1 MIEDKNLIKIIIIS
15 FFITIPILF
24 SLTTFSQSSLNQ
36 TIASL
41 NQSIAAL
48 QNRTAAYPPASVPS
62 WLDTGSNAWMLTAAT
77 FVGLQSVPGVA
88 LYYAGLSKKKYA
100 VNSALMIFY
109 AFAAVLI
116 VWIIAGYNF
125 GFGKPLLEIN
135 GYGIFGTPLPAWSGS
150 YEASQT
156 IYGPQHI
163 PLNIPTSTY
172 IFFQFVF
179 AAITPVLLAGGV
191 LERMNF
197 KAWMVFVP
205 LWSLLVYSPVAY
217 WLFAGGWLN
226 QLTLFGSSTG
236 AVDFSGGYVIHI
248 DAGVGALAAALA
260 IGPRLASERK
270 LEAHSLPLVLAGAG
284 LIWLGW
290 DGFNGGDPGG
300 ATIDAAIA
308 VLNTNIATAVSAI
321 TWMLMD
327 MIFFKKPTLV
337 GATSGAIVGL
347 VAITSAAG
355 YVNGWQAIIIGIASG
370 SIPWLALYKL
380 EPRLRVDDTLGVF
393 STHGI
398 AGIVGGLLTGVFAN
412 PNVTIYVY
420 PGLKG
425 AMYGNLGQLAEQALA
440 AAVVFVYNFAITF
453 GLLKLIGLF
462 IPLRAPPNVLQIGDY
477 AIHGEVAYSELLATL
492 PTTQEVKKEE
502 VIEEEE
508 VTQKKEGKAKEK

>member
-1 MIEDKNLIKIIIIS
+1 MGTWYKMGNNHKKL
-15 FFITIPILF
+15 FILSVLLLPIMF
-24 SLTTFSQSSLNQ
+24 SLISISSTGNVTQEIQSLN
-36 TIASL
+36 A
-41 NQSIAAL
+41 SIAAL
-48 QNRTAAYPPASVPS
+48 TNHTADYPAVAVPS
-62 WLDTGSNAWMLTAAT
+62 WLDTGSNSWMLTAAT

-100 VNSALMIFY
+100 VNSALMVFY

-125 GFGKPLLEIN
+125 GFGKPTLEIN
-135 GYGIFGTPLPAWSGS
+135 GYGILGTPLPAWPGS
-150 YEASQT
+150 YEGSQT
-156 IYGPQHI
+156 IYGPANT
-163 PLNIPTSTY
+163 PLDIPTSTY

-197 KAWMVFVP
+197 KAWMLFVP
-205 LWSLLVYSPVAY
+205 FWSLLVYSPVAY

-226 QLTLFGSSTG
+226 QLG
-236 AVDFSGGYVIHI
+236 AVDFSGGYVIHV

-260 IGPRLASERK
+260 VGPRLASERK

-308 VLNTNIATAVSAI
+308 VLNTNIATAASAI

-327 MIFFKKPTLV
+327 ITFFKKPTLV
-337 GATSGAIVGL
+337 GATSGAITGL
-347 VAITSAAG
+347 VAITPAAG
-355 YVNGWQAIIIGIASG
+355 YVNGLYAILIGIASG

-380 EPRLRVDDTLGVF
+380 EPKLKVDDTLGVF

-398 AGIVGGLLTGVFAN
+398 AGIVGGILTGVFAD
-412 PNVTIYVY
+412 PNVTKYVD
-420 PGLKG
+420 PVLVGGL
-425 AMYGNLGQLAEQALA
+425 YGNWAQVGIQALG
-440 AAVVFVYNFAITF
+440 AAVVFVYDFAITF

-462 IPLRAPPNVLQIGDY
+462 IPLQAPPDTLQVGDY

-492 PTTQEVKKEE
+492 PSAKEEEVKKEVAKNPKE
-502 VIEEEE
+502 DK
-508 VTQKKEGKAKEK
+508 QEGK

>member
-1 MIEDKNLIKIIIIS
+1 MERKKIIKIITIS
-15 FFITIPILF
+15 IFIIPILF
-24 SLTTFSQSSLNQ
+24 AIHSFSQSTNS
-36 TIASL
+36 TIAAL

-48 QNRTAAYPPASVPS
+48 NNRTADYPAASVPS
-62 WLDTGSNAWMLTAAT
+62 WLSLGSNSWMLTAAT

-100 VNSALMIFY
+100 VNSALMVFY

-116 VWIIAGYNF
+116 VWMIAGYNF
-125 GFGKPLLEIN
+125 GFGKPTLEIN
-135 GYGIFGTPLPAWSGS
+135 GYGILGTPLPAWPGS

-156 IYGPQHI
+156 IYGPGYT
-163 PLNIPTSTY
+163 PVDIPTSTY

-205 LWSLLVYSPVAY
+205 FWSLLVYSPVAY

-226 QLTLFGSSTG
+226 QLG
-236 AVDFSGGYVIHI
+236 AVDFSGGYVIHV

-260 IGPRLASERK
+260 VGPRLASERK
-270 LEAHSLPLVLAGAG
+270 LEAHSLPLILAGAG

-308 VLNTNIATAVSAI
+308 VLNTNIATAASAI

-327 MIFFKKPTLV
+327 MAYFKKPTLI
-337 GATSGAIVGL
+337 GATSGAITGL
-347 VAITSAAG
+347 VAITPAAG
-355 YVNGWQAIIIGIASG
+355 YVNGLYSIIIGIASG
-370 SIPWLALYKL
+370 SIPWISLYMIEPKL
-380 EPRLRVDDTLGVF
+380 KVDDTLGVF

-398 AGIVGGLLTGVFAN
+398 AGIVGGLLTGVFAD
-412 PNVTIYVY
+412 PNVTKYVD
-420 PGLKG
+420 PGLHG
-425 AMYGNLGQLAEQALA
+425 ALYGNWYQLGIQAAA
-440 AAVVFVYNFAITF
+440 AAVVFVYDFAITF

-462 IPLRAPPNVLQIGDY
+462 IPLRATPDTLQIGDY
-477 AIHGEVAYSELLATL
+477 AMHGEVAYSELLATL
-492 PTTQEVKKEE
+492 PANQSES
-502 VIEEEE
+502 
-508 VTQKKEGKAKEK
+508 KEKTKEVVEKSRNDNEEK

>member
-1 MIEDKNLIKIIIIS
+1 MSLKSYEKTVYKVILVVTALIILIINLHS
-15 FFITIPILF
+15 MAQTSNITAEI
-24 SLTTFSQSSLNQ
+24 Q
-36 TIASL
+36 SL
-41 NQSIAAL
+41 NQSILALENHTADYPSAA
-48 QNRTAAYPPASVPS
+48 VPS

-100 VNSALMIFY
+100 VNSALMVFY

-116 VWIIAGYNF
+116 VWMIAGYNA
-125 GFGKPLLEIN
+125 GFGYPAFIHIGK
-135 GYGIFGTPLPAWSGS
+135 YGIIGYPLPAWLGH

-156 IYGPQHI
+156 IYGPSGSPI
-163 PLNIPTSTY
+163 DIPTSTY

-179 AAITPVLLAGGV
+179 AAITPILLAGGV

-197 KAWMVFVP
+197 KAWMIFVP
-205 LWSLLVYSPVAY
+205 FWSLLVYSPVAY

-226 QLTLFGSSTG
+226 QLG
-236 AVDFSGGYVIHI
+236 AVDFSGGYVIHV

-260 IGPRLASERK
+260 VGPRLASERK

-308 VLNTNIATAVSAI
+308 VLNTNIATAASAI

-327 MIFFKKPTLV
+327 MAFFKKPTLV
-337 GATSGAIVGL
+337 GATSGAVTGL
-347 VAITSAAG
+347 VAITPAAG
-355 YVNGWQAIIIGIASG
+355 YVNGWEAMLIGIVSG
-370 SIPWLALYKL
+370 SIPWLSLYKF
-380 EPRLRVDDTLGVF
+380 EPKLKVDDTLGVF

-398 AGIVGGLLTGVFAN
+398 AGIVGGLLAGVFAD
-412 PNVTIYVY
+412 PAVTQYVA
-420 PGLKG
+420 PGVAG
-425 AMYGNLGQLAEQALA
+425 ALYGNWYQLGIQALA
-440 AAVVFVYNFAITF
+440 AAVVFGYDFAVTF

-462 IPLRAPPNVLQIGDY
+462 VPLQAPPETLAIGDY
-477 AIHGEVAYSELLATL
+477 AMHGEVAYSELLATL
-492 PTTQEVKKEE
+492 PESAKAEE
-502 VIEEEE
+502 KEEE
-508 VTQKKEGKAKEK
+508 VVSEEEKGEKEGSEK